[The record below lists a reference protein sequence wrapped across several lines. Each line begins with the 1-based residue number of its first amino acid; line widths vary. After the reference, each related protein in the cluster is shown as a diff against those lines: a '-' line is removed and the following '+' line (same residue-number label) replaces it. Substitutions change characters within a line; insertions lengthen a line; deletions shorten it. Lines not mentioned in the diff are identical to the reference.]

1 MSNEEGQEENEG
13 DAAAASKGDS
23 VVITSESSAAAKT
36 AKRAKTRYEIADDW
50 VALIQADEVNGAT
63 WREILEKEYE
73 KKLDFT
79 DNIEYHFTCPVCQ
92 SLPTK
97 PITTSCKHN
106 MCKLC
111 LTHAMKASE
120 KKECLMCRAPLE
132 EEVEA
137 EFDDDDDDAMD
148 DDDAKEMK
156 GVKKNYSRNMDFQA
170 TLVTIFPRYD
180 CYIFVYIV

>member
-1 MSNEEGQEENEG
+1 MSNDEDGQEENEG
-13 DAAAASKGDS
+13 DAGSKGDS
-23 VVITSESSAAAKT
+23 VVVTSESSEAAS
-36 AKRAKTRYEIADDW
+36 KRAKTRYEIADDW

-92 SLPTK
+92 SLPTE

-137 EFDDDDDDAMD
+137 EFDDDEAMD
-148 DDDAKEMK
+148 EDEAKMK

-170 TLVTIFPRYD
+170 ALVAIFPGYD
-180 CYIFVYIV
+180 NDS

>member
-23 VVITSESSAAAKT
+23 VVITSESYGAAKT

-63 WREILEKEYE
+63 WKEILEKEYE

-92 SLPTK
+92 SLPTE

-111 LTHAMKASE
+111 LTHAMK
-120 KKECLMCRAPLE
+120 
-132 EEVEA
+132 
-137 EFDDDDDDAMD
+137 
-148 DDDAKEMK
+148 
-156 GVKKNYSRNMDFQA
+156 
-170 TLVTIFPRYD
+170 
-180 CYIFVYIV
+180 